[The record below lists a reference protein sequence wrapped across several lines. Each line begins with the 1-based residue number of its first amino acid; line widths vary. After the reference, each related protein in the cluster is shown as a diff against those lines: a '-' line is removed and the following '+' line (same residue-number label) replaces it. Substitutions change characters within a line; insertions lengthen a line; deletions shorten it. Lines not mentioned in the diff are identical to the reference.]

1 MALQMEVRKSYNA
14 LISNTEE
21 QYMKIVSKSDVLLS
35 QLRADVENI
44 AL

>member
-1 MALQMEVRKSYNA
+1 MEVRKSYNA

-21 QYMKIVSKSDVLLS
+21 QYMNIVSKSDVLLS